1 MTGRIQGA
9 VLAAATMWAGT
20 ASAQGAIE
28 VSESVSLPGAPAEV
42 WSRVGG
48 FCAIADWHPAV
59 TSCDQAE
66 QDGVTIR
73 TLELDGGGVLSEE
86 RLEEGETSYAYA
98 ILEGPLPVASYR
110 SEIAAEPEGE
120 GTRITWTGSFDAAG
134 ATDAEAEAAIRGIYR
149 SGLDAIA
156 ASEG

>member
-1 MTGRIQGA
+1 MTGRVLSA
-9 VLAAATMWAGT
+9 ALAALALAAGS

-28 VSESVSLPGAPAEV
+28 VSESVTVPGAPSEV

-48 FCAIADWHPAV
+48 FCTIADWHPAV
-59 TSCDQAE
+59 ASCDMAE
-66 QDGVTIR
+66 RDGVTIR
-73 TLELDGGGVLSEE
+73 TLALEGGGVLSEE

-120 GTRITWTGSFDAAG
+120 GTRLTWTGSFDAEG
-134 ATDAEAEAAIRGIYR
+134 AAPEEAEAVIRGIYR

-156 ASEG
+156 ASGG